1 MRKTVKKVSC
11 NEIETDYGE
20 FNVHLYQDL
29 ISKTS
34 HLALVKGDID
44 KEKPTL
50 VRVHVQNTIQDI
62 IHTKNSKS
70 WPLENAIKKINN
82 SDAGVLLILRW
93 PESQEDLE
101 NAINKVTNPDFSKN
115 IYDRR
120 ALGVGGQILFDL
132 NVGKMMLMSA
142 PQNFYGLGGFG
153 LEIVDYVTE

>member
-1 MRKTVKKVSC
+1 M
-11 NEIETDYGE
+11 
-20 FNVHLYQDL
+20 
-29 ISKTS
+29 
-34 HLALVKGDID
+34 
-44 KEKPTL
+44 
-50 VRVHVQNTIQDI
+50 
-62 IHTKNSKS
+62 
-70 WPLENAIKKINN
+70 KINN